1 MFEITPYTPEQK
13 SRWNDFVRRSK
24 NSTFLHNRDYM
35 DYHADRFDDASL
47 LVWQKGRL
55 VALLPFNRGADGR
68 VVSHS
73 GLTYGGLLLDNRAT
87 VENVC
92 EMFAQINKS
101 LKSMGV
107 VGVIYKPVPQIYHLM
122 PAEEDL
128 YAIFNCCNARLVKRE
143 I

>member
-55 VALLPFNRGADGR
+55 AALLPFNRGADGR
-68 VVSHS
+68 VVSHG

-101 LKSMGV
+101 LKS
-107 VGVIYKPVPQIYHLM
+107 
-122 PAEEDL
+122 
-128 YAIFNCCNARLVKRE
+128 
-143 I
+143 